1 MGKKAKKE
9 KKPKDDPNKL
19 TQVDR
24 TFYEL
29 TITDLNQKLA
39 RLRSHLVTLDEN
51 NVNLKDQLK
60 TITEERTDI
69 AAHLEKALAERTD
82 TITELEE
89 RLVEITKVRN
99 KEKAEAAEQIRE
111 LEGKYK
117 AMHDQLT
124 SEIKLLNGKLNS
136 LDEFRIQRDVLMAK
150 FDDQEAE
157 AKEKERLHQ
166 ELIYNMEQKAVV
178 EKDALKKEVEA
189 KLLQVS
195 EDFTRSSEIRNA
207 GYTRRLIRENI
218 ALQKEIDSLVLSQ
231 IRMQEEH
238 KENLAKRQ
246 EMAEQFATMDQV
258 KEELI
263 RSSQNKIKI
272 IEKLTDNYERLKAK
286 HVELIKYRGL
296 YENLAKRDVCERFTL
311 NDMAKK
317 LAILSQR
324 VESLKM
330 EKNRLLNQH
339 EQNELEILRLKGV
352 LQQIRTT
359 VQVAINAIEETK
371 HPDSQRSQGPEGE
384 TPSDAI
390 ALRKLQR
397 KDLLKELLEIVTSQT
412 EDIADSISVA
422 SPSASKSSI
431 YRPGRMGFMTRST
444 STLMEIFKRD
454 VHKLVSAEIL
464 ASAYQSKKEEGKII
478 PKDRLSE
485 AGSIIDVQMGSTLY
499 VSDSHDEMDMAA
511 QDAAAEPEDMGE
523 EGSTSEYDEAPTAT
537 QGQGQRK
544 SMLQRAPSIA
554 TSGELSMDRD
564 SNSPAGDRATIGG
577 GGGATTA
584 DAISRGSRIS
594 RMSRQKSL
602 PQTDDEAFSINLFY

>member
-1 MGKKAKKE
+1 MGKKGKKE

-51 NVNLKDQLK
+51 NVSLKEQLK
-60 TITEERTDI
+60 NITEERTDV
-69 AAHLEKALAERTD
+69 AAHLERALAERTD

-99 KEKAEAAEQIRE
+99 KEKSEAAEQIKD
-111 LEGKYK
+111 LEAKYK

-166 ELIYNMEQKAVV
+166 ELIYSMEQRAVV

-231 IRMQEEH
+231 IRMQQDYNET
-238 KENLAKRQ
+238 
-246 EMAEQFATMDQV
+246 MARHRDMTEQFTALDQL
-258 KEELI
+258 KNELI

-286 HVELIKYRGL
+286 HVELLKYRGL

-317 LAILSQR
+317 MKIMGQR
-324 VESLKM
+324 IESLKM
-330 EKNRLLNQH
+330 DKQRLQAQH
-339 EQNELEILRLKGV
+339 EQYEAEILRLKGV
-352 LQQIRTT
+352 LQQIRSAIQQAITSMDHGQITT
-359 VQVAINAIEETK
+359 LTPSKGEEEDSVAIK
-371 HPDSQRSQGPEGE
+371 
-384 TPSDAI
+384 
-390 ALRKLQR
+390 KLQR
-397 KDLLKELLEIVTSQT
+397 QDLLHELLQIISSQAEDSPAADAASLATPSQSKTSL
-412 EDIADSISVA
+412 
-422 SPSASKSSI
+422 
-431 YRPGRMGFMTRST
+431 YRPGKMGFMARST
-444 STLMEIFKRD
+444 SSLMEIFKRD
-454 VHKLVSAEIL
+454 VHRLVSAEII
-464 ASAYQSKKEEGKII
+464 ASAYQTKKEEGKII
-478 PKDRLSE
+478 PKDRVSE

-499 VSDSHDEMDMAA
+499 VSESHDEMDIGAPEENE
-511 QDAAAEPEDMGE
+511 EPEDMGE
-523 EGSTSEYDEAPTAT
+523 EGSSSDYGPEVAAGAAASEE
-537 QGQGQRK
+537 QRK
-544 SMLQRAPSIA
+544 TGLMQRESSIG
-554 TSGELSMDRD
+554 TSPRD
-564 SNSPAGDRATIGG
+564 SDKEPGPSTVASESL
-577 GGGATTA
+577 
-584 DAISRGSRIS
+584 SRGSRVS
-594 RMSRQKSL
+594 RVSRQKSL
-602 PQTDDEAFSINLFY
+602 PQADDEAYSINLFY